1 MNPTIK
7 DVAEKANVSVATVSR
22 VINGLPGY
30 SDETKKSVMKAVKDL
45 GYQPNALARGL
56 VSRKSNTLGVLM
68 PALSSMVASEI
79 LKGIEDGAH
88 HKGQSVI
95 VCNTDN
101 FGRRTLKYLNVLQ
114 EKQVDGIVVVS
125 ANLTAEQYQSIMQ
138 LNKPVVLVSTVYPNS
153 DLPYIKVDDEKAAY
167 DATLYLIAQGHRN
180 IGMISGS
187 HNDKITGL
195 PRIAGFKKAMKDQG
209 LMVDNKQV
217 FFGNFSFESG
227 QQGLLALLQ
236 TIPEITA
243 IFAAN
248 DDMAAGVLS
257 QAFKKGIKIPEQLS
271 VIGYDNTQL
280 AGMTTPS
287 LTTLAQP
294 LYEMGRQ
301 GMEMLIQHID
311 KGKIMKNVILPH
323 TIVERETVKK
333 LEEKDLNF

>member
-7 DVAEKANVSVATVSR
+7 DVAEKAEVSVATVSR

-30 SDETKKSVMKAVKDL
+30 SEDTKKAVLKAVKDL

-88 HKGQSVI
+88 HKEQSVI

-125 ANLTAEQYQSIMQ
+125 ANLTNEQYRNILQ
-138 LNKPVVLVSTVYPNS
+138 LNKPVVLVSTIYQNS

-167 DATLYLIAQGHRN
+167 DATSYLIELGHRN

-187 HNDKITGL
+187 HTDKIAGQ
-195 PRIAGFKKAMKDQG
+195 PRINGFKQALRNHG
-209 LMVDNKQV
+209 LVVAPGQI
-217 FFGNFSFESG
+217 FFGDFSFESG
-227 QQGLLALLQ
+227 MQGLEVLLE
-236 TIPEITA
+236 TTPEITA
-243 IFAAN
+243 VFAAN

-257 QAFKKGIKIPEQLS
+257 RAFKKGIKIPEQLS

-280 AGMTTPS
+280 AKMTTPP

-301 GMEMLIQHID
+301 GIEMLIRYID
-311 KGKIMKNVILPH
+311 KGKTMKSVILPH
-323 TIVERETVKK
+323 TIIGRETVKK
-333 LEEKDLNF
+333 PEIYLV